1 MRPSRRSAFPASPAR
16 GGSTTTRSG
25 GPERSSSSSTTSPTL
40 PAKNAAFVIALSSAF
55 SSAHATDSS
64 ETSIP
69 HTVNASP
76 ASESPIVPIPQ

>member
-1 MRPSRRSAFPASPAR
+1 MRPRRRSALPASPAR
-16 GGSTTTRSG
+16 GGSTTTTSG

-40 PAKNAAFVIALSSAF
+40 PAKNAVFVIPLRSAF
-55 SSAHATDSS
+55 SIARATDSS

-69 HTVNASP
+69 HTVSACD